1 MEIPSIPVG
10 GPVKVW
16 RYHHFHSNAPFLQKR
31 ATLTACLKKVHAMA
45 SDAGM
50 LKASA
55 LDKVAEFGSW
65 RMEIQIRV

>member
-1 MEIPSIPVG
+1 MEA
-10 GPVKVW
+10 
-16 RYHHFHSNAPFLQKR
+16 RAPFPHGVPVLVPVRPRLQKR